1 MTFHFSHIGPMK
13 EAELE
18 LGNLTI
24 IAGRNNTG
32 KTYLVYTLYG
42 FLQSWM
48 GWPGIERYFLDQAN
62 ASAVNV
68 GHVGMRLMEEGQCR
82 CAIDHKRLKKDRQA
96 AISNLAHEFSDV
108 QLSNVFSSSRR
119 NFKDAS
125 IRVSF
130 ESDFPRT
137 SFRHELNYL
146 KETSVLIEY
155 NGEHLIFSIK
165 QLGKRRLEE
174 DDVTSLISFGYMQF
188 LLAELPNPFILSA
201 ERFGI
206 SLFYKELD
214 FTKNRLVELLQKMGE
229 KKEKDR
235 ISPFMLIEKGA
246 SRYALPIKDN
256 IDYTRSISDFVNKK
270 GNLEDEKLYD
280 DVKNIMDGYY
290 RSDENEIRFVS
301 KARKTHRFDIPLHL
315 ASSSARGLSDLYFY
329 LRHKAKPNQLLIIDE
344 PESHLDTNN
353 QIMLARMLSHFI
365 RSGIKVLIT
374 THSDY
379 VLKEI
384 NNLVMLS
391 SFADDD
397 EFIKSLK
404 YKKDECLPPESL
416 RCYVA
421 ENGQLTRCNVD
432 RFGVDMPVFDK
443 TIDAI
448 NRVSNMLA
456 SRLKDTGQNA
466 DRNGVCPS
474 RIDVKNY
481 NPQVSISDKMKQLPH
496 RTFNSPREDPQRAV
510 KIVDDRGAE
519 SLKVIQITQAE
530 RG

>member
-1 MTFHFSHIGPMK
+1 MKFHFSNIGPIK

-18 LGNLTI
+18 LGKLTI

-48 GWPGIERYFLDQAN
+48 GWPGIERYFLDQKN
-62 ASAVNV
+62 ASVIDMD
-68 GHVGMRLMEEGQCR
+68 HVGMRLMEEGQCR
-82 CAIDHKRLKKDRQA
+82 CAIDHKRLKEDRQA
-96 AISNLAHEFSDV
+96 VISRLARAFSDR
-108 QLSNVFSSSRR
+108 QISNVFSSSRR
-119 NFKDAS
+119 NFEHAS
-125 IRVSF
+125 IRVTF
-130 ESDFPRT
+130 DDDFPQKPFV
-137 SFRHELNYL
+137 SKLEYF
-146 KETSVLIEY
+146 KEVHISIEY
-155 NGEHLIFSIK
+155 DGENLIFSIK
-165 QLGKRRLEE
+165 QRGKKSLHKAQM
-174 DDVTSLISFGYMQF
+174 TSMLSVCYMQF
-188 LLAELPNPFILSA
+188 LLANLPDPFILSA

-214 FTKNRLVELLQKMGE
+214 FTKNRLIELLQMKDE
-229 KKEKDR
+229 KDRDR
-235 ISPFMLIEKGA
+235 ISPFVLIEKGS

-270 GNLEDEKLYD
+270 GELEDEKLHD
-280 DVKNIMDGYY
+280 DVKSIMDGYY
-290 RSDENEIRFVS
+290 KSDENDIRFVS
-301 KARKTHRFDIPLHL
+301 KARKDRRFDIPLHL

-344 PESHLDTNN
+344 PESHLDTKN
-353 QIMLARMLSHFI
+353 QVMLARMLSHFI

-391 SFADDD
+391 SFDDDD

-404 YKKDECLPPESL
+404 YKKDECLFPESL

-421 ENGQLTRCNVD
+421 ENGQLTRCGVD
-432 RFGVDMPVFDK
+432 KFGVEIPVFDE

-448 NRVSNMLA
+448 NVVSNKLANRLA
-456 SRLKDTGQNA
+456 SQPGDTRREESGTHRLPKKSSG
-466 DRNGVCPS
+466 R
-474 RIDVKNY
+474 
-481 NPQVSISDKMKQLPH
+481 
-496 RTFNSPREDPQRAV
+496 
-510 KIVDDRGAE
+510 
-519 SLKVIQITQAE
+519 
-530 RG
+530 

>member
-1 MTFHFSHIGPMK
+1 MKFHFSNIGPIK

-18 LGNLTI
+18 LGKLTI

-48 GWPGIERYFLDQAN
+48 GWPGIERYFLDQKN
-62 ASAVNV
+62 ASVIDMD
-68 GHVGMRLMEEGQCR
+68 HVGMRLMEEGQCR
-82 CAIDHKRLKKDRQA
+82 CAIDHKRLKEDRQA
-96 AISNLAHEFSDV
+96 VISRLAHAFSDR
-108 QLSNVFSSSRR
+108 QISNVFSSSRR
-119 NFKDAS
+119 NFEHAS
-125 IRVSF
+125 IRVTF
-130 ESDFPRT
+130 DDDFPQKPFV
-137 SFRHELNYL
+137 SKLEYF
-146 KETSVLIEY
+146 KEVHISIEY
-155 NGEHLIFSIK
+155 DGENLIFSIK
-165 QLGKRRLEE
+165 QRGKKSLHKAQM
-174 DDVTSLISFGYMQF
+174 TSMLSVCYMQF
-188 LLAELPNPFILSA
+188 LLANLPDPFILSA

-214 FTKNRLVELLQKMGE
+214 FTKNRLIELLQMKDE
-229 KKEKDR
+229 KDRDR
-235 ISPFMLIEKGA
+235 ISPFVLIEKGS

-270 GNLEDEKLYD
+270 GELEDEKLHD
-280 DVKNIMDGYY
+280 DVKSIMDGYY
-290 RSDENEIRFVS
+290 KSDENDIRFVS
-301 KARKTHRFDIPLHL
+301 KARKDRRFDIPLHL

-344 PESHLDTNN
+344 PESHLDTKN
-353 QIMLARMLSHFI
+353 QVMLARMLSHFI

-391 SFADDD
+391 SFDDDD

-404 YKKDECLPPESL
+404 YKKDECLFPESL

-421 ENGQLTRCNVD
+421 ENGQLTRCGVD
-432 RFGVDMPVFDK
+432 KFGVEIPVFDE

-448 NRVSNMLA
+448 NVVSNKLANRLA
-456 SRLKDTGQNA
+456 SQPGDTRREESGTHRLPKKSSG
-466 DRNGVCPS
+466 R
-474 RIDVKNY
+474 
-481 NPQVSISDKMKQLPH
+481 
-496 RTFNSPREDPQRAV
+496 
-510 KIVDDRGAE
+510 
-519 SLKVIQITQAE
+519 
-530 RG
+530 